1 MTQSDV
7 ERPIPDSAEIL
18 HFPMLIGGAPVDAAD
33 GRLLESVNPF
43 NGRIWATAPLGGESD
58 VDTAVRAA
66 ERALSGPWGSM
77 TASARG
83 RLIRRLGE
91 LIAANAEDLAVAEST
106 DNGKLLREMTGQLA
120 SLPDWYEYFAGAADK
135 VEGSTIPS
143 SKPNF
148 FTYTRHEPVGVVG
161 AILPWNSPLLLV
173 TFKLAPALAAGCTFV
188 AKPAEQTPISTLKLA
203 ALVEEAGFPPGVFNV
218 VTGDSSTGKAL
229 AAHPGVAKVAFTG
242 STASGIHVMK
252 SAADHLAKV
261 TLELGGKSPNIVF
274 EDADLDA
281 AANGVIA
288 GIFAATG
295 QTCVAGSRLLVAESV
310 HDELVERVARRAAT
324 IKLGNPLAAET
335 EMGPVA
341 FAEQFDKILGYVE
354 AGVSDGARLYTG
366 GRRSDAP
373 ELRDGYFIEPTIF
386 TDVRNDM
393 RIAQEEIFGPVLS
406 VIPFRTEDEAVEIAN
421 RTEYGLGAG
430 VWTTNVQRAIRVAHR
445 VRAGSVW
452 VNSYRMI
459 TYNVPFGGYKNS
471 GLGRENGLSAVLEY
485 CETKSVWI
493 ELSGQTRDPF
503 VLG

>member
-1 MTQSDV
+1 
-7 ERPIPDSAEIL
+7 
-18 HFPMLIGGAPVDAAD
+18 
-33 GRLLESVNPF
+33 
-43 NGRIWATAPLGGESD
+43 
-58 VDTAVRAA
+58 
-66 ERALSGPWGSM
+66 
-77 TASARG
+77 
-83 RLIRRLGE
+83 
-91 LIAANAEDLAVAEST
+91 
-106 DNGKLLREMTGQLA
+106 
-120 SLPDWYEYFAGAADK
+120 
-135 VEGSTIPS
+135 
-143 SKPNF
+143 
-148 FTYTRHEPVGVVG
+148 
-161 AILPWNSPLLLV
+161 
-173 TFKLAPALAAGCTFV
+173 
-188 AKPAEQTPISTLKLA
+188 
-203 ALVEEAGFPPGVFNV
+203 
-218 VTGDSSTGKAL
+218 
-229 AAHPGVAKVAFTG
+229 
-242 STASGIHVMK
+242 
-252 SAADHLAKV
+252 
-261 TLELGGKSPNIVF
+261 
-274 EDADLDA
+274 
-281 AANGVIA
+281 
-288 GIFAATG
+288 
-295 QTCVAGSRLLVAESV
+295 V

-354 AGVSDGARLYTG
+354 AGVADGARLHTG

-393 RIAQEEIFGPVLS
+393 RIAQEEIFGPVLA
-406 VIPFRTEDEAVEIAN
+406 VIPFRSEDEAVEIAN